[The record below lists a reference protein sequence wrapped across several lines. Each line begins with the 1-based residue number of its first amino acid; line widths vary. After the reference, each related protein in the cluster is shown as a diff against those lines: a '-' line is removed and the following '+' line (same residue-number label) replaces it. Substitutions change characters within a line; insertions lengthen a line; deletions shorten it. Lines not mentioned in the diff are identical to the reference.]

1 MGFSD
6 CCPNLM
12 PVCNDESNTCEVYQD
27 LKRFFE
33 SAVLGNEGV
42 DFEARFALFCISGGL
57 GEFGVEEGS

>member
-1 MGFSD
+1 
-6 CCPNLM
+6 M